1 LEKGKNEVFNTDNM
15 IYKDSLNEV
24 NSINL
29 DIKKSTKDSVKL
41 DYETFVKTN
50 SSYKEYPD
58 FNPEDATHIVELDNA
73 ASYSQLGKLGVKD
86 D

>member
-1 LEKGKNEVFNTDNM
+1 M
-15 IYKDSLNEV
+15 IFKDSLTEV

-29 DIKKSTKDSVKL
+29 GIKKSTKDSIKL
-41 DYETFVKTN
+41 DYETFIKTN

-58 FNPEDATHIVELDNA
+58 FYSEDATHIVELDNA